1 MNLPYVIVP
10 KGKRTMKLEFKKK
23 TDKRTKLP
31 KVYKDKKIRLKTTL
45 HRLGYPQPPY
55 TADQLEILL
64 KNITAKYVVTLE
76 SKVTNDWHLFAEYN
90 NTIDT
95 LRNQIKVK
103 DKSIKDIQE
112 CNEIIIDKYEAEIK
126 VIINNANALRQQLK
140 KVMN

>member
-1 MNLPYVIVP
+1 MTQIQFKTKGSRKVI
-10 KGKRTMKLEFKKK
+10 
-23 TDKRTKLP
+23 P
-31 KVYKDKKIRLKTTL
+31 KVYKTKKIRLKTTL

-55 TADQLEILL
+55 TADQLEVFL
-64 KNITAKYVVTLE
+64 KNITVKYIVTLE
-76 SKVTNDWHLFAEYN
+76 SKVTNDWHLFAEYS

-103 DKSIKDIQE
+103 DKSIADIQE

>member
-55 TADQLEILL
+55 TADQLEVFL
-64 KNITAKYVVTLE
+64 KNITVKYIVTLE

-103 DKSIKDIQE
+103 DKRIKDIQE

-126 VIINNANALRQQLK
+126 VIINNANILRQKLK

>member
-1 MNLPYVIVP
+1 MTQLKFKTNGNKKVI
-10 KGKRTMKLEFKKK
+10 
-23 TDKRTKLP
+23 P
-31 KVYKDKKIRLKTTL
+31 KVYKTKKIRLKATL

-55 TADQLEILL
+55 TVDQLDVFL
-64 KNITAKYVVTLE
+64 KNITAKYIVSLE
-76 SKVTNDWHLFAEYN
+76 SKVTNDWHLFTEYN

-103 DKSIKDIQE
+103 DKSIADIQE